1 MGLYERY
8 VLPHMINM
16 SCGAP
21 PILKQREKVVPL
33 AEGRV
38 LEVGRGSGLNLSF
51 NDPSYLPNTPKI
63 AAYNYWGSASL
74 G

>member
-8 VLPHMINM
+8 VLPHVINM

-33 AEGRV
+33 ATASHRRETRP
-38 LEVGRGSGLNLSF
+38 GSSRSTTG
-51 NDPSYLPNTPKI
+51 
-63 AAYNYWGSASL
+63 AASEA
-74 G
+74 